1 MTYTTPRSCFSC
13 GSPWGGYGNICNACK
28 TITAIKAK
36 GPSDYDGTPDN
47 IKNAE
52 MPLPLALVVIGIFLL
67 IDYNLNFFIC
77 KFIWLLFKVGF
88 YLMFGWWMG
97 IDVF

>member
-1 MTYTTPRSCFSC
+1 MEPGKKYDVYVNGKRSTVEIHES
-13 GSPWGGYGNICNACK
+13 A
-28 TITAIKAK
+28 
-36 GPSDYDGTPDN
+36 PSGD
-47 IKNAE
+47 I
-52 MPLPLALVVIGIFLL
+52 PLPMALIVIGIFLL

>member
-1 MTYTTPRSCFSC
+1 MSNKKYTVYVKGQRTDIELHETPPSS
-13 GSPWGGYGNICNACK
+13 GG
-28 TITAIKAK
+28 
-36 GPSDYDGTPDN
+36 D
-47 IKNAE
+47 
-52 MPLPLALVVIGIFLL
+52 MPLPMALVVIGIFLL

>member
-1 MTYTTPRSCFSC
+1 MTYSTPRSCFRC
-13 GSPWGGYGNICNACK
+13 GTPWSGYGVTCNACK
-28 TITAIKAK
+28 TIDAINDPKSSVT
-36 GPSDYDGTPDN
+36 GSST
-47 IKNAE
+47 NAD
-52 MPLPLALVVIGIFLL
+52 MPLPMALVIIGIFLL
-67 IDYNLNFFIC
+67 IDYNLHFFIC

>member
-1 MTYTTPRSCFSC
+1 MTYTTPRSCFIC

-28 TITAIKAK
+28 TIKAID
-36 GPSDYDGTPDN
+36 SQQTSNRDN
-47 IKNAE
+47 KQTNNDRI
-52 MPLPLALVVIGIFLL
+52 PLPLALSIIGVFLL

-77 KFIWLLFKVGF
+77 KFIFLLLKIGF

-97 IDVF
+97 IDVL

>member
-13 GSPWGGYGNICNACK
+13 GTPWSGYGNICNACR
-28 TITAIKAK
+28 TVDAIK
-36 GPSDYDGTPDN
+36 GQYPVVRSNTTN
-47 IKNAE
+47 SE
-52 MPLPLALVVIGIFLL
+52 MPLPMALVVIGIFLL